1 MAMDTMLATNA
12 DAQLILKLYELR
24 TEQGL
29 RSARKWIGEEFWPT
43 TAEEFFA
50 VWHASGTE
58 HNAYLRQVL
67 SYWEMAGSFV
77 LHGALDAD
85 LFFDC
90 NGENLFLL
98 AKFHFLL
105 GEIRK
110 QAPGFLKNTEEL
122 TRRFPAEGLR
132 LERMIEKMELRREK
146 MELRRAAP
154 AHQ

>member
-1 MAMDTMLATNA
+1 MDSTLASNA

-29 RSARKWIGEEFWPT
+29 RSARQWVGEEFWPA

-50 VWHASGTE
+50 VLHASGTE
-58 HNAYLRQVL
+58 HNAYLRQVT
-67 SYWEMAGSFV
+67 SYWEMAASFV
-77 LHGALDAD
+77 LHGALDAE

-90 NGENLFLL
+90 NGENLYIL

-122 TRRFPAEGLR
+122 TRRFPAVGLR
-132 LERMIEKMELRREK
+132 LERIIKM
-146 MELRRAAP
+146 MESRRAAH